1 MVGDRL
7 INAKELLI
15 QHNELMS
22 KKMQEI
28 KKIKSFDEYSVWVK
42 ENKQTLSELFELNT
56 TIFFELNTTIFYLF
70 DHDIAQ
76 FTVDEDTYELAKS
89 FIENKISQI
98 QNVLDEN
105 TNPLNPNP
113 LFANENNS
121 PRVLIQLN
129 SDMKLLEE
137 TKEKYKGYLI
147 SLEDNLPKC

>member
-56 TIFFELNTTIFYLF
+56 TIFYLF

-105 TNPLNPNP
+105 ANPLTPNP

-129 SDMKLLEE
+129 FDMKLLEE

>member
-1 MVGDRL
+1 MVGDRF

-22 KKMQEI
+22 KQMQEI
-28 KKIKSFDEYSVWVK
+28 KKIKSFDEYSVWAK
-42 ENKQTLSELFELNT
+42 ENKQTLSEL
-56 TIFFELNTTIFYLF
+56 FELNTTIFYLF

-105 TNPLNPNP
+105 ANPLNPNP

-121 PRVLIQLN
+121 PRVLIQLK

>member
-1 MVGDRL
+1 MVGDRF

-22 KKMQEI
+22 KQMQEI
-28 KKIKSFDEYSVWVK
+28 KKIKSFDEYSVWAK
-42 ENKQTLSELFELNT
+42 DNQQTLSEL
-56 TIFFELNTTIFYLF
+56 IELNTTIFYLF

-89 FIENKISQI
+89 FIENKINQI

-105 TNPLNPNP
+105 ANPLSPNP

>member
-1 MVGDRL
+1 MVGDRF

-22 KKMQEI
+22 KQMQEI
-28 KKIKSFDEYSVWVK
+28 QKIKSFDEYSVWAK
-42 ENKQTLSELFELNT
+42 DNQQTLSEL
-56 TIFFELNTTIFYLF
+56 IELNTTIFYLF

-76 FTVDEDTYELAKS
+76 FTVDEDTFELAKS

-98 QNVLDEN
+98 QNVLDEKA
-105 TNPLNPNP
+105 NPFNPNP

-129 SDMKLLEE
+129 YDMKLLEE

>member
-42 ENKQTLSELFELNT
+42 ENKQTLSEL
-56 TIFFELNTTIFYLF
+56 IELNTTIFYLF

-105 TNPLNPNP
+105 ANPLNPNP
-113 LFANENNS
+113 FFANENNS
-121 PRVLIQLN
+121 PRVLIQFN

>member
-1 MVGDRL
+1 MVGDRF

-22 KKMQEI
+22 KQMQEI
-28 KKIKSFDEYSVWVK
+28 KKIKSFDEYSVWAK
-42 ENKQTLSELFELNT
+42 DNQQTLSEL
-56 TIFFELNTTIFYLF
+56 IELNTTIFYLF

>member
-1 MVGDRL
+1 MVGDRF

-28 KKIKSFDEYSVWVK
+28 KKIKSFDEYSVWAK
-42 ENKQTLSELFELNT
+42 DNQQTLSEL
-56 TIFFELNTTIFYLF
+56 IELNTTIFYLF

-105 TNPLNPNP
+105 ANPLNPNP

-137 TKEKYKGYLI
+137 TKEKYKGYLV

>member
-1 MVGDRL
+1 MVGDRF

-22 KKMQEI
+22 KQMQEI
-28 KKIKSFDEYSVWVK
+28 KKIKSFDEYSVWAK
-42 ENKQTLSELFELNT
+42 DNQQTLSEL
-56 TIFFELNTTIFYLF
+56 IELNTTIFYLF

-76 FTVDEDTYELAKS
+76 FTVDEDTFELAKS

-105 TNPLNPNP
+105 ANPFNPDP

-137 TKEKYKGYLI
+137 TKEKYKGY
-147 SLEDNLPKC
+147 SLLCIGNK

>member
-1 MVGDRL
+1 MVGDRF

-22 KKMQEI
+22 KQMQEI
-28 KKIKSFDEYSVWVK
+28 KKIKSFDEYSVWAK
-42 ENKQTLSELFELNT
+42 DNQQTLSEL
-56 TIFFELNTTIFYLF
+56 IELNTTIFYLF

-105 TNPLNPNP
+105 ANPFNPNL

-121 PRVLIQLN
+121 PKVLIQLN

-147 SLEDNLPKC
+147 SLEDNLQKC

>member
-42 ENKQTLSELFELNT
+42 ENKQTLSEL
-56 TIFFELNTTIFYLF
+56 FELNTTIFYLF

-129 SDMKLLEE
+129 SDIKLLEE

>member
-1 MVGDRL
+1 MVGDRF

-22 KKMQEI
+22 KQMQEI
-28 KKIKSFDEYSVWVK
+28 KKIKSFDEYSVWAK
-42 ENKQTLSELFELNT
+42 DNQQTLSEL
-56 TIFFELNTTIFYLF
+56 IELNTTIFYLF

-76 FTVDEDTYELAKS
+76 FTVDEDTFELAKS

-105 TNPLNPNP
+105 ANPLNPNP

>member
-1 MVGDRL
+1 MVGDRF

-22 KKMQEI
+22 KQMQEI
-28 KKIKSFDEYSVWVK
+28 KKIKSFDEYSVWAK
-42 ENKQTLSELFELNT
+42 DNQQTLSEL
-56 TIFFELNTTIFYLF
+56 IELNTTIFYLF

-105 TNPLNPNP
+105 ANPLNPNP

-137 TKEKYKGYLI
+137 TKEKYKGYLV

>member
-28 KKIKSFDEYSVWVK
+28 KKIKSFDEYSVWVN
-42 ENKQTLSELFELNT
+42 ENKQTLSEL
-56 TIFFELNTTIFYLF
+56 FELNTTIFYLF

-105 TNPLNPNP
+105 INPLNPNP

>member
-1 MVGDRL
+1 MVGDRF

-22 KKMQEI
+22 KQMQEI
-28 KKIKSFDEYSVWVK
+28 KKIKSFDEYSVWAK
-42 ENKQTLSELFELNT
+42 DNQQTLSEL
-56 TIFFELNTTIFYLF
+56 IELNTTIFYLF

-76 FTVDEDTYELAKS
+76 FTVDEDTFELAKS

-105 TNPLNPNP
+105 ANPFNPNP

>member
-1 MVGDRL
+1 MVGDRF

-22 KKMQEI
+22 KQMQEI
-28 KKIKSFDEYSVWVK
+28 QKIKSFDEYSVWAK
-42 ENKQTLSELFELNT
+42 DNQQTLSEL
-56 TIFFELNTTIFYLF
+56 IELNTTIFYLF

-76 FTVDEDTYELAKS
+76 FTVDEDTFELAKS

-98 QNVLDEN
+98 QNVLNEN
-105 TNPLNPNP
+105 ANPFNPNP

>member
-42 ENKQTLSELFELNT
+42 ENKQTLSEL
-56 TIFFELNTTIFYLF
+56 FELNTTIFYLF

-113 LFANENNS
+113 LFANEKNS

>member
-56 TIFFELNTTIFYLF
+56 TIFYLF
-70 DHDIAQ
+70 D
-76 FTVDEDTYELAKS
+76 
-89 FIENKISQI
+89 
-98 QNVLDEN
+98 
-105 TNPLNPNP
+105 PN
-113 LFANENNS
+113 
-121 PRVLIQLN
+121 
-129 SDMKLLEE
+129 
-137 TKEKYKGYLI
+137 
-147 SLEDNLPKC
+147 

>member
-56 TIFFELNTTIFYLF
+56 TIFYLF

-105 TNPLNPNP
+105 ANPLNPNP
-113 LFANENNS
+113 FFANENNS

>member
-1 MVGDRL
+1 MVGDRF

-22 KKMQEI
+22 KQMQEI
-28 KKIKSFDEYSVWVK
+28 KKIKSFDEYSVWAK
-42 ENKQTLSELFELNT
+42 DNQQTLSEF
-56 TIFFELNTTIFYLF
+56 IELNTTIFYLF

-76 FTVDEDTYELAKS
+76 FTVDEDTFELAKS

-105 TNPLNPNP
+105 ANPLNPNP

>member
-1 MVGDRL
+1 MVGDRF

-22 KKMQEI
+22 KQMQEI
-28 KKIKSFDEYSVWVK
+28 KKIKSFDEYSVWAK
-42 ENKQTLSELFELNT
+42 DNQQTLSEL
-56 TIFFELNTTIFYLF
+56 IELNTTIFYLF

-76 FTVDEDTYELAKS
+76 FTVDEDTFELAKS

-105 TNPLNPNP
+105 ANPFNPNP

-129 SDMKLLEE
+129 SDTKLLEE

>member
-28 KKIKSFDEYSVWVK
+28 KKIKSFDEYSVC
-42 ENKQTLSELFELNT
+42 
-56 TIFFELNTTIFYLF
+56 ELNTTIFYLF

-147 SLEDNLPKC
+147 SLEDNLPKCWLLLTFC

>member
-42 ENKQTLSELFELNT
+42 ENKQTLSEL
-56 TIFFELNTTIFYLF
+56 FELNTTIFYLF

-147 SLEDNLPKC
+147 SLKDNLPKC

>member
-1 MVGDRL
+1 MVGDRF

-22 KKMQEI
+22 KQMQEI
-28 KKIKSFDEYSVWVK
+28 KKIKSFDDYSVWAK
-42 ENKQTLSELFELNT
+42 DNQQTLSEL
-56 TIFFELNTTIFYLF
+56 IELNTTIFYLF

-76 FTVDEDTYELAKS
+76 FTVDEDTYELAKT
-89 FIENKISQI
+89 FIENKISQV

-105 TNPLNPNP
+105 ANPLNPNP

-137 TKEKYKGYLI
+137 TKEKYKGYLV

>member
-1 MVGDRL
+1 MVGDRF

-22 KKMQEI
+22 KQMQEI
-28 KKIKSFDEYSVWVK
+28 KKIKSFDEYSVWAK
-42 ENKQTLSELFELNT
+42 DNQQTLSEL
-56 TIFFELNTTIFYLF
+56 IELNTTIFYLF

-76 FTVDEDTYELAKS
+76 FTVDEDTFELAKS

-105 TNPLNPNP
+105 ANPFNPNP

-129 SDMKLLEE
+129 YDMKLLEE

>member
-1 MVGDRL
+1 MVGDRF

-28 KKIKSFDEYSVWVK
+28 KKIKSFDEYSVWAK
-42 ENKQTLSELFELNT
+42 DNQQTLSEL
-56 TIFFELNTTIFYLF
+56 FELNTTIFYLF

-76 FTVDEDTYELAKS
+76 FTVDEDTFELAKS

-105 TNPLNPNP
+105 ANPLNPNP

-129 SDMKLLEE
+129 YDMKLLEE

>member
-42 ENKQTLSELFELNT
+42 ENNQTLSEL
-56 TIFFELNTTIFYLF
+56 FELNTTIFYLF

-105 TNPLNPNP
+105 TNPFNPNP

>member
-42 ENKQTLSELFELNT
+42 ENKQKLSEL
-56 TIFFELNTTIFYLF
+56 IELNTTIFYLF

-76 FTVDEDTYELAKS
+76 FTVDEDTFELAKS

-105 TNPLNPNP
+105 ANPLNPNP

>member
-1 MVGDRL
+1 MVGDRF

-22 KKMQEI
+22 KQMQEI
-28 KKIKSFDEYSVWVK
+28 KKIKSFDEYSVWAK
-42 ENKQTLSELFELNT
+42 DNQQTLSEL
-56 TIFFELNTTIFYLF
+56 IELNTTIFYLF

-76 FTVDEDTYELAKS
+76 FTVDEDTFELAKS

-105 TNPLNPNP
+105 ANPLNPNP

-129 SDMKLLEE
+129 SDMKLLEK

>member
-28 KKIKSFDEYSVWVK
+28 KKIKSFDEYSV
-42 ENKQTLSELFELNT
+42 
-56 TIFFELNTTIFYLF
+56 ELNTTIFYLF

-113 LFANENNS
+113 LFANGNNS

>member
-1 MVGDRL
+1 MVGDRF

-22 KKMQEI
+22 KQMQEI

-42 ENKQTLSELFELNT
+42 DNQQTLSEL
-56 TIFFELNTTIFYLF
+56 IELNTTIFYLF

>member
-1 MVGDRL
+1 MVGDRF

-22 KKMQEI
+22 KKMQEV
-28 KKIKSFDEYSVWVK
+28 KKIKSFDEYSVWAK
-42 ENKQTLSELFELNT
+42 DNQQTLSEL
-56 TIFFELNTTIFYLF
+56 FELNTTIFYLF

-76 FTVDEDTYELAKS
+76 FTVDEDTFELAKS

-105 TNPLNPNP
+105 ANPLNPNP

-121 PRVLIQLN
+121 PRVLIELN
-129 SDMKLLEE
+129 YDMKLLEE

>member
-56 TIFFELNTTIFYLF
+56 TIFYLF

-113 LFANENNS
+113 LFVNENNS

>member
-42 ENKQTLSELFELNT
+42 ENKQTLSEL
-56 TIFFELNTTIFYLF
+56 FELNTTIFYLF

>member
-1 MVGDRL
+1 MVGDRF

-22 KKMQEI
+22 KQMQEI
-28 KKIKSFDEYSVWVK
+28 KKIKSFDEYSVWAK
-42 ENKQTLSELFELNT
+42 DNQQTLSEL
-56 TIFFELNTTIFYLF
+56 IELNTTIFYLF

-105 TNPLNPNP
+105 ANPLNPNP

>member
-1 MVGDRL
+1 MVGDRF

-28 KKIKSFDEYSVWVK
+28 KKIKSFDEYSVWAK
-42 ENKQTLSELFELNT
+42 DNQQTLSEL
-56 TIFFELNTTIFYLF
+56 FELNTTIFYLF

-76 FTVDEDTYELAKS
+76 FTVDEDTFELAKS

-105 TNPLNPNP
+105 ANPLNPNP

>member
-1 MVGDRL
+1 MVDDRF

-15 QHNELMS
+15 QHNKLMS

-28 KKIKSFDEYSVWVK
+28 KKIKSFDEYSVWAK
-42 ENKQTLSELFELNT
+42 ENKQTLSE
-56 TIFFELNTTIFYLF
+56 IFELNTTIFYLF

-89 FIENKISQI
+89 FIENKISQL

-105 TNPLNPNP
+105 ANPFNPNP

>member
-22 KKMQEI
+22 EKMQEI

-42 ENKQTLSELFELNT
+42 ENKQTLSEL
-56 TIFFELNTTIFYLF
+56 FELNTTIFYLF

-89 FIENKISQI
+89 FIENKISQL

-105 TNPLNPNP
+105 ANPFNPNP